1 MKTNQLLI
9 MLVVVTSLMAC
20 GKKGH
25 DLNTLVGKNARL
37 TELKDQMIAAKTEI
51 ETLEKEVAVLDPK
64 VRQDKVTNVTI
75 EPVALVPF
83 THSIDLQGAVRA
95 DQEMM
100 ITPKGMGTI
109 TKILIQNGDR
119 VSAGQVV
126 AYLDDA
132 MMQKGMSEIQQQ
144 LDFARTAYTKQKN
157 LWDQGIGSEMQFL
170 QAKNGVESL
179 EKRMATMSEQNGS
192 NIVRAPISGVIDE
205 VYAKVGGATAPGA
218 PIAKLINFTKLK
230 VQAEVAEAYAG
241 KVRQG
246 NTVQLNF
253 PDLNK
258 NVNATIKYIGNAI
271 NPINRSFK
279 IEMPIAGGQN
289 GIIPNMV
296 AIVKIIDYQKA
307 KAVVIPVTMVQK
319 GANGDFVL
327 IAVDDN
333 GKKVTKRALVTLG
346 QNYDGKVEILSGLKG
361 GEALIMTG
369 YQDLNEGDGVK
380 Y

>member
-1 MKTNQLLI
+1 MKNNLFLLFI
-9 MLVVVTSLMAC
+9 LVFLVAC
-20 GKKGH
+20 GGKKEH
-25 DLNTLVGKNARL
+25 DLNTLEGKSARL
-37 TELKDQMIAAKTEI
+37 TELKDQMVAAKTEI
-51 ETLEKEVAVLDPK
+51 EKLEKEVAVLDPK
-64 VRQDKVTNVTI
+64 VRENKVTLVTF
-75 EPVALVPF
+75 EPVPLVPF
-83 THSIDLQGAVRA
+83 VHSIDLQGAVRA

-119 VSAGQVV
+119 VSAGQVI

-144 LDFARTAYTKQKN
+144 LDFARTAFTKQKN
-157 LWDQGIGSEMQFL
+157 LWDQGIGSEMQYL
-170 QAKNGVESL
+170 QAKNGVEAL
-179 EKRMATMSEQNGS
+179 EKRIATMNEQNGS
-192 NIVRAPISGVIDE
+192 NIVRSPISGVIDE
-205 VYAKVGGATAPGA
+205 VYAKVGSATAPGA
-218 PIAKLINFTKLK
+218 PIAKLVNFSKLK
-230 VQAEVAEAYAG
+230 VQAEVAEAFAG

-253 PDLNK
+253 PDINK
-258 NVNATIKYIGNAI
+258 NINATIKYIGNTI
-271 NPINRSFK
+271 NPVNRSFK

-327 IAVDDN
+327 IAVDEN
-333 GKKVTKRALVTLG
+333 GKKVAKRQVITVG
-346 QNYDGKVEILSGLKG
+346 QNYDGKVEVISGLKG
-361 GEALIMTG
+361 GEALIMSG
-369 YQDLNEGDGVK
+369 YQDLNEGDAVK
-380 Y
+380 FN